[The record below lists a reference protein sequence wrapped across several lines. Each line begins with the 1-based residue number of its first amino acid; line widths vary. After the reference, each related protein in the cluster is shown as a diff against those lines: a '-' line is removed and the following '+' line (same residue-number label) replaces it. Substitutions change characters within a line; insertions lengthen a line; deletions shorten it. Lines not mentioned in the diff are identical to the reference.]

1 MEEKQKKK
9 LDLSQQ
15 NKRSG
20 TNGVRY
26 ILHKF
31 RCVCMIVVFESH
43 YFLLFDVFFVFFSEL
58 EYFAHNKF
66 SCNVFTFNS
75 DLTCIQ
81 KDCWLISF
89 FLLSCQKQL
98 IWFNTAEIKLFIS
111 NVRKRYRKIYCRQ
124 NIQDQKKT
132 QKIHQITKNNDFQ
145 KQQSCKHI
153 EIYAKCNNYIT
164 NQLP

>member
-1 MEEKQKKK
+1 MEAG
-9 LDLSQQ
+9 LLCSC
-15 NKRSG
+15 
-20 TNGVRY
+20 Y

-111 NVRKRYRKIYCRQ
+111 NVHRLNWANFGSVRETLL
-124 NIQDQKKT
+124 NG
-132 QKIHQITKNNDFQ
+132 HQYLTPLVPDLLFCWDKSSFFFCFSSMSD
-145 KQQSCKHI
+145 
-153 EIYAKCNNYIT
+153 
-164 NQLP
+164 